1 MLFSSFL
8 RGYFSAVNRNS
19 AAALILFPAS
29 QFRRRRCVVVF
40 GESAFVT
47 PARRMAVCVPRAVSG
62 LVTEA
67 GALSAA
73 LR

>member
-1 MLFSSFL
+1 M
-8 RGYFSAVNRNS
+8 NRNS

-47 PARRMAVCVPRAVSG
+47 PALRLAVCVPQAAFG
-62 LVTEA
+62 LVTES